1 MSAPVDPAY
10 AAWLASQQAPQAPA
24 QQYAQPSAPDPQY
37 AAWIAMTQ
45 TQAQPQQPQYAPP
58 QYQAPAPQPGVPPSP
73 YGAAPQ
79 GHPQQGYQAPA
90 GYPQGGYT
98 PAAPPMPAAQNLDLS
113 DFYGQP
119 KVGQGEGWKFEH
131 VGQQHI
137 GMVTRKIDK
146 GDVVQVIDFNSK
158 QPAFWRD
165 GRPKVQMVI
174 PVIQPDGKEAVFY
187 LKGKDQT
194 KLSAAMTAAGSDGS
208 QPPEEGAFIRA
219 TFVAV
224 KGFPDQ
230 VIRSMTPQQIND
242 LKSEKQKDWEYVPP
256 GQPIPPHWSAPGAAA
271 PAPAAVPAP
280 PAPPAP
286 AVDPAY
292 EAWKASQATA
302 PAAPQ
307 QAPAPAPPAP
317 PAAAPTQAPG
327 LTAEQQAA
335 MAALTG
341 GA

>member
-1 MSAPVDPAY
+1 MTATDPAY
-10 AAWLASQQAPQAPA
+10 AAWLASQQPAAPA
-24 QQYAQPSAPDPQY
+24 A
-37 AAWIAMTQ
+37 
-45 TQAQPQQPQYAPP
+45 PQYAPP
-58 QYQAPAPQPGVPPSP
+58 QPPQDPAYAAWLAVQGVPAPPQYQPPAQYAPAPQYAPPVPGVPPAP
-73 YGAAPQ
+73 YGQQPQYAAPS
-79 GHPQQGYQAPA
+79 

-98 PAAPPMPAAQNLDLS
+98 PAAPVMPAVQNLDLS

-131 VGQQHI
+131 IGQTHV
-137 GMVTRKIDK
+137 GMVSRPMDK

-165 GRPKVQMVI
+165 GRPKVQMVV
-174 PVIQPDGKEAVFY
+174 PVTEPDGKEAVFY

-194 KLSAAMTAAGSDGS
+194 KLSAAMTAAGSDGTK
-208 QPPEEGAFIRA
+208 PPEQGAFIRA

-230 VIRSMTPQQIND
+230 VTRAMTPQQIND
-242 LKSEKQKDWEYVPP
+242 LKSEKQKEWEYVPP
-256 GQPIPPHWSAPGAAA
+256 GQPIPAHWSAAPAA
-271 PAPAAVPAP
+271 PAAP

-292 EAWKASQATA
+292 AAFQAHQA
-302 PAAPQ
+302 AQAAAQAAPPVAPP
-307 QAPAPAPPAP
+307 QAPAPAAPAAPAP
-317 PAAAPTQAPG
+317 APANG
-327 LTAEQQAA
+327 LTAAQQTA

-341 GA
+341 G